1 MRTTMFAISVAAT
14 LAATT
19 VSAQNTEI
27 IYIEEGSI
35 IVCRSLSTA
44 QTMYA
49 LVANDRVQNVGGCW
63 AVDAPMEVIVLQD
76 GPRFSSISYRTRITE
91 EDVAEREA
99 AGRTEAAAHL
109 RQMLEEN
116 PWSQWY
122 RSPAWA
128 FTAWLLPSE

>member
-1 MRTTMFAISVAAT
+1 MRTTLFAISAVAT
-14 LAATT
+14 LAAST
-19 VSAQNTEI
+19 VSGQGTEI
-27 IYIEEGSI
+27 ISINDGSI
-35 IVCRSLSTA
+35 IVCRSLSAA
-44 QTMYA
+44 QTMYV
-49 LVANDRVQNVGGCW
+49 LVVNDQVQNVGGCW

-76 GPRFSSISYRTRITE
+76 GPRFSNISYRTRITE

-116 PWSQWY
+116 PWSPWY

-128 FTAWLLPSE
+128 FTAWLQPSE